1 MIDVKENFLYNIFEM
16 IYIIFITYAK
26 LELKSRK
33 RLVNQNNLLSINS
46 TIIFLL
52 LYKWEYVL
60 IKFNSLKKNK

>member
-52 LYKWEYVL
+52 LYKWEYVV